1 MRTMLLIAFG
11 ALVFMPFGCATD
23 TASCRR
29 PVGDRS
35 LTPAVA
41 AASGERAGE
50 RVTWG
55 GTLVEARNLE
65 RETELEVVGMPLDG
79 CGRPQT
85 NGAPVGRFII
95 VRPGYLE
102 AAELNPGALVTA
114 TGEVIGTREG
124 QIGEAFYRFPLL
136 RDPAP
141 VIWRDR
147 GASGGWQTR
156 PMISIGVGAGSGG
169 WRGGGIGVS
178 F

>member
-1 MRTMLLIAFG
+1 MRTSVLIACG
-11 ALVFMPFGCATD
+11 SLILLMGGCATD
-23 TASCRR
+23 TATCRR

-55 GTLVEARNLE
+55 GTLVEVRNLE
-65 RETELEVVGMPLDG
+65 SETELEVVGMPLDA
-79 CGRPQT
+79 CGRPQRS
-85 NGAPVGRFII
+85 GAPVGRFII

-102 AAELNPGALVTA
+102 AADLNPGALVTA
-114 TGEVIGTREG
+114 TGEIVGTREG
-124 QIGEAFYRFPLL
+124 RIGEAFYRFPLL

-141 VIWRDR
+141 VIWRDQ
-147 GASGGWQTR
+147 GAAGGWQTR

-169 WRGGGIGVS
+169 WRGGGVGLS